1 MEDGG
6 ELEITICDLKRR
18 SHIATTFENS
28 GMATK
33 NNGTTLGFEET
44 LWQAVQARLEVT
56 LWRLKFLGMR
66 SHDD

>member
-6 ELEITICDLKRR
+6 ELEITICDLKRW

-33 NNGTTLGFEET
+33 NDGTTLGFEET